1 VLLIDDDGDTREIY
15 ARALQPEGVLVTE
28 ARDGQEGLQKAIES
42 LPDLIIT
49 DIAMPI
55 MDGWQLVRCLRGD
68 ERTRRIPII
77 VCSGNDRPR
86 VQLDFEP
93 DAYLG
98 KPCDPAGLRLEVRR
112 LLRVQ
117 RSR

>member
-15 ARALQPEGVLVTE
+15 AQALRPEGLLVAE
-28 ARDGQEGLQKAIES
+28 ARDGHEGLQKALES
-42 LPDLIIT
+42 RPDLIIT

-55 MDGWQLVRCLRGD
+55 MDGWQLVRGLRGD
-68 ERTRRIPII
+68 ERTRHIPII

-86 VQLDFEP
+86 VQLDVEP

-98 KPCDPAGLRLEVRR
+98 KPCDPAGLRREVRR
-112 LLRVQ
+112 LLRVHG
-117 RSR
+117 SR